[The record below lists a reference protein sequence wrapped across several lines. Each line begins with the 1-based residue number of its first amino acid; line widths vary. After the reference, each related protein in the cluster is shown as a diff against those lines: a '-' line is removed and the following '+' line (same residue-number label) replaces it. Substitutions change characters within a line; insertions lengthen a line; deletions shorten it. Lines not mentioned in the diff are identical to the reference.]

1 MNDLVEFDDP
11 LYRQMVVQS
20 DASRIQLIQDMM
32 NGLSENTRIAYR
44 KGVNMYFA
52 SGFSLPATAVEV
64 AEYVRT
70 ATLWQIQNGVLVR
83 TKQRI
88 SINTLRTHLAALSF
102 FHKCIGVADP
112 CSSIEVR
119 MAMKA
124 EVTQKGTDV
133 ETRAKPLLR
142 SDIVKILGT
151 LRYEHEPTLID
162 LRDASLL
169 MIGFTAALRRSEI
182 CALRV
187 EDLQFCE
194 DGVILTLR
202 RSKWKNFAFKKG
214 LKRTGKPLCPVRILK
229 RWLTYANISS
239 GYVFRSIRGDTV
251 WHSLSHHAVNDRLK
265 LLCRQAGIPVTVQHS
280 AEDVELTVSGHSLR
294 AGFVTECRR
303 QGIPD
308 WVVMKMTGHKDAR
321 NLSIYTRDVELFE
334 NNASCDLWQNE

>member
-1 MNDLVEFDDP
+1 MNDLIKVELDDP
-11 LYRQMVVQS
+11 LYHQLIVQS
-20 DASRIQLIQDMM
+20 DASRVQLIQDMM

-70 ATLWQIQNGVLVR
+70 ATLWRVQNRQLVR

-88 SINTLRTHLAALSF
+88 SLNTLKTHLAALSF
-102 FHKCIGVADP
+102 FHRCIGINDP
-112 CSSIEVR
+112 CDSLEVK

-124 EVTQKGTDV
+124 EVSQKGTDV

-142 SDIVKILGT
+142 DDIVKILAT
-151 LRYEHEPTLID
+151 LRYEHEPLLID
-162 LRDASLL
+162 LRDAALV

-187 EDLQFCE
+187 DDLQFSL

-202 RSKWKNFAFKKG
+202 RSKWKNYAFKKAI
-214 LKRTGKPLCPVRILK
+214 KRVNKPICPVRILK
-229 RWLTYANISS
+229 RWLSFAGISE
-239 GYVFRSIRGDTV
+239 GYVFRSIRGDSV
-251 WHSLSHHAVNDRLK
+251 WHSLSHHSVNDRLK
-265 LLCRQAGIPVTVQHS
+265 ALCRQAGIPVTVQHS
-280 AEDVELTVSGHSLR
+280 ADDVELTVSGHSLR

-308 WVVMKMTGHKDAR
+308 WITMKMTGHKDAR
-321 NLSIYTRDVELFE
+321 NLSIYTRDVELFD
-334 NNASCDLWQNE
+334 NNASCDLW